1 MSKNFKD
8 FGFKEPIQRALDDAG
23 YDTPTPIQADAIPP
37 LLQGSDLIGV
47 AETGTGKT
55 LAFLLP
61 IFERLN
67 LSPRPAA
74 AADAADDGPDLEAD
88 NPQAL
93 VICPTRELAIQ
104 VAGESERFGRH
115 LGVRTVLAYGGTS
128 SASQKR
134 ELAAGCDIVVGTP
147 GRLLDFLSSAWLS
160 MRNLRFMVLDEADRM
175 LDMGF
180 VDDVDAILRRTP
192 MSRQTIL
199 FSATVP
205 EAVRELSLRY
215 MFHPETVETHSGTRV
230 TKNVDHSFYPVARSQ
245 KEELLLE
252 ILHREDPA
260 KFLVFTATREATS
273 EVGLL
278 LRRHRYEVI
287 SLSSLL
293 SQANRERAL
302 AAFRRG
308 ECQALVA
315 TDVAARGLDITDI
328 DLVINFDAP
337 TLAEDYV
344 HRIGR
349 TGRAERSGKAVT
361 LITELDGRRVAEIER
376 MLGEPVERVEL
387 EGFDYRTIPRGRD
400 RGRGGGAGR
409 GRSSGRGRR
418 SGSGASGASGASGR
432 RRGGGSH
439 KPRRDAAAAAA
450 TARDGDDAATGDG
463 ASKPRRRR
471 PRGRRGGRKRS
482 SES

>member
-1 MSKNFKD
+1 MSKDFKD
-8 FGFKEPIQRALDDAG
+8 FQFKQPIQQALDEAG
-23 YDTPTPIQADAIPP
+23 YDTPTPIQAGAIPP
-37 LLQGSDLIGV
+37 LLQGSDLIGI

-61 IFERLN
+61 IFQRMTIN
-67 LSPRPAA
+67 PRPAA
-74 AADAADDGPDLEAD
+74 SDTGDSEERETGDTD

-104 VAGESERFGRH
+104 VAGESERFGKH

-128 SASQKR
+128 SNYQKR
-134 ELAAGCDIVVGTP
+134 ELAAGCDVVVGTP

-160 MRNLRFMVLDEADRM
+160 VRSLRFMVLDEADRM

-205 EAVRELSLRY
+205 TAVRELSGRY
-215 MFHPETVETHSGTRV
+215 MFHPETVETHTGTRV
-230 TKNVDHSFYPVARSQ
+230 TDNVDHSFYPVARSQ
-245 KEELLLE
+245 KEQLLLE

-302 AAFRRG
+302 GVFRRG
-308 ECQALVA
+308 ECRALVA

-349 TGRAERSGKAVT
+349 TGRAERTGKAVT

-376 MLGEPVERVEL
+376 MLGEPVPRVEL
-387 EGFDYRTIPRGRD
+387 EGFDYRAASRSRDRGRERD
-400 RGRGGGAGR
+400 RGRGRGR
-409 GRSSGRGRR
+409 GPGRGQRSAGTDGRRR
-418 SGSGASGASGASGR
+418 SGGRDVAPQRDKAASVPVVADRVETASPSGS
-432 RRGGGSH
+432 
-439 KPRRDAAAAAA
+439 
-450 TARDGDDAATGDG
+450 DDASA
-463 ASKPRRRR
+463 PRRRRR
-471 PRGRRGGRKRS
+471 PRRRGGNRGS
-482 SES
+482 DS